1 MRQNKRIGI
10 MGGTFDPVHYGHLVA
25 AESARC
31 SFALEQVIFVPSG
44 QPPHKR
50 ERRVSSAEER
60 LAMTELA
67 IADNPYFVVSDWEVK
82 RDRIS
87 YTYDTL
93 RAFRQ
98 KYGDDTELF
107 FIIGADSALQLMQW
121 RKFEEFA
128 DYCSFIA
135 ATRPGYRLED
145 CELPEKL
152 ANKLFFAEVPQLDIS
167 SSDIRRRVAEGEPI
181 KYLLPTSVEKYI
193 FECGLYKSV
202 DMSTK

>member
-1 MRQNKRIGI
+1 MRQKRIGI

-44 QPPHKR
+44 QPPHKLDR
-50 ERRVSSAEER
+50 QLSPAEER
-60 LAMTELA
+60 LRMTELA
-67 IADNPYFVVSDWEVK
+67 IADNPHFVASDWEVR

-107 FIIGADSALQLMQW
+107 FIIGADSALQIRQW

-135 ATRPGYRLED
+135 ATRPGYHLED

-152 ANKLFFAEVPQLDIS
+152 AQKLFFVEVPQLDIS

-181 KYLLPTSVEKYI
+181 KYLLPPSVEEYI
-193 FECGLYKSV
+193 IERGLYK
-202 DMSTK
+202 KIK